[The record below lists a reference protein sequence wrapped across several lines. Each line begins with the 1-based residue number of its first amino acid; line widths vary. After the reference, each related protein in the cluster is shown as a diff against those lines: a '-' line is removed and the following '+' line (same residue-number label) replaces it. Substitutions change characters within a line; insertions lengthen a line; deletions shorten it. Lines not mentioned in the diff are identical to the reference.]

1 MKRLRVSIVVPA
13 HNEEAS
19 IVSIIH
25 AVERIRPDEV
35 VAVDD
40 CSMDRTGERLARL
53 RKRYRNLRVVTRTG
67 ERGFEKALKAGL
79 VAARMEVVV
88 PVMGDLC
95 DRLTDV
101 PEMVRKVEEGYD
113 VVAGSR
119 HIPGGGIKNSEGIK
133 ATFSWWVGRLAHWF
147 GGLPMHD
154 VTNAFKAYRR
164 SAIRGIP
171 LTAKSF
177 DISMELTV
185 KAYGR
190 GARLAEVPT
199 VWTGRKKGKSKFR
212 VLRYAPGYA
221 KWTLLSVWYRM
232 ARLAR

>member
-13 HNEEAS
+13 HNEEEN
-19 IVSIIH
+19 IVDIIT

-40 CSMDRTGERLARL
+40 CSTDRTGALLARL
-53 RKRYRNLRVVTRTG
+53 RRRHRNLRVVTRKG

-79 VAARMEVVV
+79 AAARMEVVV

-95 DRLTDV
+95 DRLSDV
-101 PEMVRKVEEGYD
+101 PKMVAKVGEGYD
-113 VVAGSR
+113 IVAGSR
-119 HIPGGGIKNSEGIK
+119 HIPGGGIENSEGIK
-133 ATFSWWVGRLAHWF
+133 ATFSWWVGRLAHWL
-147 GGLPMHD
+147 GGMPMHD

-171 LTAKSF
+171 LSAKSF
-177 DISMELTV
+177 DVSMELTV

-190 GARLAEVPT
+190 GAKLGEVPT
-199 VWTGRKKGKSKFR
+199 VWTGRKKGASKFK
-212 VLRYAPGYA
+212 VFKYAPGYA
-221 KWTLLSVWYRM
+221 KWTALSVWCRF
-232 ARLAR
+232 ARLR